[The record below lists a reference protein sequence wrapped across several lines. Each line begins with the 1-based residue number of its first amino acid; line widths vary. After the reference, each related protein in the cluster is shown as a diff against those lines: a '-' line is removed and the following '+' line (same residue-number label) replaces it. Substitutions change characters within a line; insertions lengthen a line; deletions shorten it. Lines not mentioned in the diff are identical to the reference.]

1 MNFQKTR
8 TLSSEVFQML
18 RQIYENQRVSELEKD
33 ILKEK
38 LRHLYEALDEV
49 SQTGF
54 VEKRQEEAVPTRAA
68 EQSDPTLRAH
78 DLAAELKAVQEEDY
92 SESEETEEEKLE
104 EMPEIEDEPEE
115 LLDFSQGLGFN
126 KSENGSVEKP
136 LQAAIKF
143 TDPEAATVK
152 PAPASEPKPE
162 TKVVQE
168 VITVSRA
175 EEPAPAVQ
183 QRPVSRLLK
192 MEPEV
197 EELFVIE
204 EGKELLDKLRST
216 PLADLS
222 KAMTLNDKMFY
233 AKELFN
239 NDTSLLNQTLLRLN
253 DFGSFED
260 AKLYLSEEYVQKYSW
275 TSADKKKTAKEI
287 IRLVKRRYIS

>member
-54 VEKRQEEAVPTRAA
+54 VEKKQEEAVPIRPA

-92 SESEETEEEKLE
+92 SESEEAEEEKPE
-104 EMPEIEDEPEE
+104 EMSEIEDEPED

-126 KSENGSVEKP
+126 RSENGSAEQP

-143 TDPEAATVK
+143 ADPEAVSVK